1 LRQWRETLLA
11 ALAEIAEDAVLVSH
25 FIPIN
30 VAVGQVRGDDR
41 VVCFQPD
48 NCSCTMFDVTE
59 GRLTIAE
66 LGAEAPTRI
75 L

>member
-1 LRQWRETLLA
+1 
-11 ALAEIAEDAVLVSH
+11 VLVSH

-30 VAVGQVRGDDR
+30 VAVGHVLGDDR

-48 NCSCTMFDVTE
+48 NCSCTVFEVRD
-59 GRLTIAE
+59 GRLRLAE
-66 LGAEAPTRI
+66 PGAEAPTRV